1 METLQRKT
9 SVSFVS
15 MRSDGIEEM
24 DDFHTDIFIEWVRRG
39 NINDESIE
47 LMVPWVREW
56 YYRNKEKIYD
66 SSNNS

>member
-1 METLQRKT
+1 
-9 SVSFVS
+9 